1 MDIKTAA
8 QTIRDTVG
16 MDEVLGL
23 YGYQANRAGFMCCP
37 FHGER
42 EPSMKIYKGKAG
54 WHCFGCGRGGSVI
67 DFVMEHESC
76 DFKTAV
82 IAIDKAC
89 GLGLMDPNESPFE
102 ADRQKKLQHALDEF
116 VREIY
121 RQCDLMIRK
130 IEWEQVENYKN
141 MIRIENLREEHIDQI
156 TVKDWSFLLTYK
168 EDDEYNDYRKEKVE
182 EFKKEVAAWRRAHRK
197 SL

>member
-102 ADRQKKLQHALDEF
+102 ADRQKKIQHALDEF

-121 RQCDLMIRK
+121 RQCDLMI
-130 IEWEQVENYKN
+130 EWGQVENYKN

-168 EDDEYNDYRKEKVE
+168 EDDEYNDYRKEKIE